1 MNIKKYF
8 KVLKDGTKNMF
19 KEFFNKKTNKKQRA
33 NMWTFQRLIIPI
45 ITLITSIIGMIN
57 GIIPLLVLSSVLIGY
72 GGITD
77 YFDGKAARKY
87 GSVSEYGKVL
97 DQVVDKYFAGM
108 ISINIAII
116 NPIYIPVVLMELAI
130 SGVNMFYKH
139 KYPTIND
146 KSSMIGRIK
155 QWPLFISLFLGFL
168 SPINELLSIITT
180 NTVILTLVLQS
191 ITLTEYTVS
200 KYKEAKKIDENKNQR
215 KIINEPIKQ
224 TKKSNNKIKIIGYN
238 KTITNKKY
246 KVKVKK
252 KIINK

>member
-1 MNIKKYF
+1 MSI
-8 KVLKDGTKNMF
+8 LKGGTKTMF
-19 KEFFNKKTNKKQRA
+19 KEFFHKKTNKKQRA

-57 GIIPLLVLSSVLIGY
+57 GIMPLLIASSILIGY

-77 YFDGKAARKY
+77 YFDGKSARKY
-87 GSVSEYGKVL
+87 NSVSEYGKVL

-130 SGVNMFYKH
+130 SGVNMYYKH
-139 KYPTIND
+139 KYPNISD

-155 QWPLFISLFLGFL
+155 QWPLFTSLFLGFL
-168 SPINELLSIITT
+168 SPINEILSVIATS
-180 NTVILTLVLQS
+180 TVILTLILQAS
-191 ITLTEYTVS
+191 TLTEYTLS
-200 KYKEAKKIDENKNQR
+200 KYKEAKKTDKKIEKKKNINV
-215 KIINEPIKQ
+215 IINNEDNKDKTN
-224 TKKSNNKIKIIGYN
+224 TKVKTITCNKS
-238 KTITNKKY
+238 ITNKKY

-252 KIINK
+252 KDY